1 MRAAPILV
9 LALLAPAVPAPAQ
22 EPPAPDPA
30 SSGRVVDVL
39 AASPAPASEG
49 GPGAGAEAAGSG
61 CPRAALAALFAASTD
76 AEGIGPALALER
88 ETLTLCKERAELA
101 ADLFELERKLREGAG
116 RGAGTAE
123 PPAAAA
129 TPPPELDSGGFAAQL
144 EAPAVAAPI
153 VAPASEPEPPAPAPA
168 IAPVATAAPAPTEEA
183 GEAAAP
189 PPPRLSWFSIIG
201 TAGRLQAGIS
211 DGEGAWFVA
220 EGDRVGD
227 ATVER
232 IRSRPPA
239 VLLTDGRELPWA
251 GAPPRGDGR

>member
-9 LALLAPAVPAPAQ
+9 LALLVPAVPAPAQ
-22 EPPAPDPA
+22 EPPVPDPV
-30 SSGRVVDVL
+30 SSGRVVDAL
-39 AASPAPASEG
+39 AASPAPAFEG
-49 GPGAGAEAAGSG
+49 GSGAGDEASGSS

-101 ADLFELERKLREGAG
+101 AELFELERQLREAAG

-129 TPPPELDSGGFAAQL
+129 TPPPEFDSGGFAAQL
-144 EAPAVAAPI
+144 E
-153 VAPASEPEPPAPAPA
+153 APASEPEPPAPAPA
-168 IAPVATAAPAPTEEA
+168 TAPVATAAPAPTEEA
-183 GEAAAP
+183 GEAEAP

-201 TAGRLQAGIS
+201 AAGRLQAGIS